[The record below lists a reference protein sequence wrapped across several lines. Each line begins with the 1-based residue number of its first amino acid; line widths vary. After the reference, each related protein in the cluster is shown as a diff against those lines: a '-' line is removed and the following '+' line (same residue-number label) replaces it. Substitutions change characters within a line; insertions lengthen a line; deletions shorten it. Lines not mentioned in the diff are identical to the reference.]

1 MTMDVPRKVAV
12 VSGGAGGIGQAVVA
26 RLAAAEFFPVIL
38 DKNEAAC
45 REAAD
50 TLGRQGR
57 EVEWIALDLRKR
69 NEVRD
74 AFDGVISRR
83 GRIDLLVNLAG
94 GTLHARLVEDFTL
107 EEWREV
113 IDVNLKGTFLCCQSA
128 IGPMK
133 EQGKGCIV
141 NTSSNFGITGSP
153 TRTAYSA
160 SKAAVIAFTKSL
172 ALELAPY
179 DIRVNAVAPGLTATK
194 RVMSIYTPQ
203 EWTELSKTIPAGRAA
218 EPKDIAEGVAFLAGD
233 ESGYMTGQTLH
244 VNGGLVMP

>member
-1 MTMDVPRKVAV
+1 MDVPRKVAV
-12 VSGGAGGIGQAVVA
+12 VAGGAGGIGQAVVA

-69 NEVRD
+69 NEVRN

-113 IDVNLKGTFLCCQSA
+113 IDVNLKGTFLCCQAA

-179 DIRVNAVAPGLTATK
+179 DIRVNAVAPGLTATN

>member
-1 MTMDVPRKVAV
+1 MMMNIPRRVAV
-12 VSGGAGGIGQAVVA
+12 VSGGAGGIGQAVVS
-26 RLAAAEFFPVIL
+26 RLAAADFFPVIL

-50 TLGRQGR
+50 SLGRQGR
-57 EVEWIALDLRKR
+57 EAEWIALDLRKKT
-69 NEVRD
+69 EVRE
-74 AFDGVISRR
+74 AFDRVMSRQ

-94 GTLHARLVEDFTL
+94 GTLHARLIEDFTV

-113 IDVNLKGTFLCCQSA
+113 IDVNLKGTFLCCQAA

-133 EQGKGCIV
+133 RQGKGCIV
-141 NTSSNFGITGSP
+141 NTSSNFGLTGSP

-160 SKAAVIAFTKSL
+160 SKTAVIAFTKSL
-172 ALELAPY
+172 ALELAPCN
-179 DIRVNAVAPGLTATK
+179 IRVNAVGPGLTATK
-194 RVMSIYTPQ
+194 RVMGIYTPE
-203 EWTELSKTIPAGRAA
+203 EWSELSKTIPAGRAA
-218 EPKDIAEGVAFLAGD
+218 DPKDIAEGVAFLASD

>member
-1 MTMDVPRKVAV
+1 MDVPRKVAV

>member
-1 MTMDVPRKVAV
+1 VESLPRKVAV
-12 VSGGAGGIGQAVVA
+12 VSGGAGGIGRAVVS

-38 DKNEAAC
+38 DKNEAGC
-45 REAAD
+45 REAVESLA
-50 TLGRQGR
+50 RQGR
-57 EVEWIALDLRKR
+57 EAEWIALDLRKK
-69 NEVRD
+69 NEVRE
-74 AFDGVISRR
+74 AFDRVMARQ

-94 GTLHARLVEDFTL
+94 GTLHARPIEDFTI

-113 IDVNLKGTFLCCQSA
+113 IDVNLKGTFVCCQAA

-133 EQGKGCIV
+133 RQGKGCIV
-141 NTSSNFGITGSP
+141 NTSSNFGLTGSP

-172 ALELAPY
+172 ALELAPH

-194 RVMSIYTPQ
+194 RVMGIYTPE
-203 EWTELSKTIPAGRAA
+203 EWAELSKTIPAGRAA
-218 EPKDIAEGVAFLAGD
+218 DPKDIAEGVAFLASD

>member
-1 MTMDVPRKVAV
+1 MI
-12 VSGGAGGIGQAVVA
+12 SGGAGGIGQAVVS
-26 RLAAAEFFPVIL
+26 RLAEADFFPVIL

-45 REAAD
+45 REASE

-57 EVEWIALDLRKR
+57 EAEWTVIDLRKKK
-69 NEVRD
+69 EIQD
-74 AFDGVISRR
+74 AFDRVLSRH

-94 GTLHARLVEDFTL
+94 GTLHARLLEDFSV
-107 EEWREV
+107 EEWQEV
-113 IDVNLKGTFLCCQSA
+113 IDANLKGTFLCCQAA

-133 EQGKGCIV
+133 RQKKGCIV

-172 ALELAPY
+172 ALELAP
-179 DIRVNAVAPGLTATK
+179 DGIRVNAVAPGLTATK
-194 RVMSIYTPQ
+194 RVMGSYSSE
-203 EWTELSKTIPAGRAA
+203 EWAELGKTIPMGRSAD
-218 EPKDIAEGVAFLAGD
+218 PQDIAEGVAFLASD